1 VARVALRLLLF
12 TAAISVALIGIGA
25 IYAASGGHPYK
36 SSVAS
41 ALFIGGGAI
50 FVVAGFAGGGARG
63 QRGLMFS
70 RDAKPREMPFQWVA
84 VGLLVIGVG
93 VLAAVFL

>member
-12 TAAISVALIGIGA
+12 TVAISAALIGIGA
-25 IYAASGGHPYK
+25 LYAAHGGHSYK
-36 SSVAS
+36 TSIAS

-50 FVVAGFAGGGARG
+50 FIVAGFTGGGVRG
-63 QRGLMFS
+63 QRGLVFS
-70 RDAKPREMPFQWVA
+70 RDAKPREMPFGWVV